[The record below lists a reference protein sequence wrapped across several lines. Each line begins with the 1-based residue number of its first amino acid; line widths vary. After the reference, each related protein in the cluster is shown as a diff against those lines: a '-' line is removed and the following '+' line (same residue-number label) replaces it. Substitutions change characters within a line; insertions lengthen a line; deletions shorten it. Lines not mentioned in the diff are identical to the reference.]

1 MNDYNGMDTINNGV
15 CKGAQ
20 AGRKSQSWQ
29 ATFYGIMA
37 LSGLFIMSYYDKI

>member
-1 MNDYNGMDTINNGV
+1 MDTINNGV

-29 ATFYGIMA
+29 AIFYGMFGIKR
-37 LSGLFIMSYYDKI
+37 LFIMGY